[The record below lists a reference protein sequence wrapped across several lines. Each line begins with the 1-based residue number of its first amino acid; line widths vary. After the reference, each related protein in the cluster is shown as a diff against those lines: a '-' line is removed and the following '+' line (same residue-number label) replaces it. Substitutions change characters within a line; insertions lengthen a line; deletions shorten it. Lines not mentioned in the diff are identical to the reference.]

1 MKPVKI
7 GNFLG
12 INNRVPD
19 YELADVERGR
29 KAGDYLRNAVNVDLT
44 TSGTI
49 QRREGTERVVDG
61 TDCHSLWASDTD
73 TFYVDGDTL
82 YRYPRTVVRTGLT
95 PGRKVSYVNVGE
107 VVYWSNGAVIERI
120 IGGVSEPVGVPVP
133 NPAPSITATTGG
145 ALPVGAYQVAIT
157 AVSASDEE
165 SGSTWPVQV
174 QVPEGGSIQI
184 TGMQAGMKNIYVSP
198 LNGDVLFLA
207 ASTTASTYTVP
218 VTASQGAQLTTLGL
232 RPMPPGHIVRYHNGR
247 LLVAAGNFVYYS
259 EPYGLALHNPARGY
273 IPFQGRV
280 TVLEPLRDQVFVVA
294 DQTYALRGKDIDKAE
309 LIPLVPYGAVEGTSV
324 RDMKTEQVWWFS
336 DRGLVMTN
344 GEGNITNVQ
353 EKNIAV
359 DPAAVGASV
368 YREQNGV
375 QQLVTSLFGKEVSR
389 AGASSYMDAEVVRK
403 ESML

>member
-1 MKPVKI
+1 MNPTKVGP
-7 GNFLG
+7 FLG

-19 YELADVERGR
+19 YELGEVTRGR
-29 KAGDYLRNAVNVDLT
+29 KVGDYLRNAVNVDLT
-44 TSGTI
+44 ASGTI
-49 QRREGTERVVDG
+49 QRRDGTERVVDG
-61 TDCHSLWASDTD
+61 TDCHSLWASDTE

-82 YRYPRTVVRTGLT
+82 YRYPRVVVRTGLT
-95 PGRKVSYVNVGE
+95 PGRKVSYVNAGGVI
-107 VVYWSNGAVIERI
+107 YWTNGAVIECI
-120 IGGVSEPVGVPVP
+120 VDGASQPIGVPVP
-133 NPAPSITATTGG
+133 NPAPSITAATGG
-145 ALPVGAYQVAIT
+145 ALPAGVYQVAIT
-157 AVSASDEE
+157 AVSTSGEE

-218 VTASQGAQLTTLGL
+218 VAPSQGAQPTTLGL
-232 RPMPPGHIVRYHNGR
+232 RSMPPGHIVRYHNGR

-259 EPYGLALHNPARGY
+259 EPYGLALHNLARGY

-294 DQTYALRGKDIDKAE
+294 DQTYALRGTDIDKAE
-309 LIPLVPYGAVEGTSV
+309 LIPIAPYGAVEGTTV

-344 GEGNITNVQ
+344 GEGNITNMQ
-353 EKNIAV
+353 EENVAV
-359 DPAAVGASV
+359 DVAAVGASL
-368 YREQNGV
+368 YREQNGM
-375 QQLVTSLFGKEVSR
+375 QQMITSLFGTEVTHAAATSF
-389 AGASSYMDAEVVRK
+389 MEAEIIRK
-403 ESML
+403 ESMQ